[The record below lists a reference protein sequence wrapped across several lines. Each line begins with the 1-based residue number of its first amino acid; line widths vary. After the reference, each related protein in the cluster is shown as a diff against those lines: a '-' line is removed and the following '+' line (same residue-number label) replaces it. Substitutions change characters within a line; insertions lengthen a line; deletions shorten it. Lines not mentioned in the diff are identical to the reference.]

1 MDGRVILLSKLR
13 LWDRAPLVLEGTTDE
28 PIDRPLATKPSLNR
42 RFIIR
47 GGVFKDD

>member
-1 MDGRVILLSKLR
+1 MDGRVILLSKLGA
-13 LWDRAPLVLEGTTDE
+13 LLGLEGTTD
-28 PIDRPLATKPSLNR
+28 RSATKPSLNR